1 MWSPDEE
8 RFMASMWR
16 TMLLAVCLVAGTQS
30 FAGETAPDAL
40 IKGITSDVIAAIK
53 QDKGIQAGNM
63 AKIDALVEARILPY
77 FDFQRATRTAMG
89 FNWRQATPEQR
100 SRLTAEF
107 RALLVRTY
115 AGTLA
120 SYRDQLVEFRPFH
133 MAPGDS
139 EVTVRSQ
146 IRQSGSPAIAVE
158 YDLERTDSGWKIFD
172 VRVDGMSLIATYR
185 TSFEEEVR
193 NHGVDG
199 LIRVL
204 ASKKRGTK
212 PAAG

>member
-1 MWSPDEE
+1 MSNIL
-8 RFMASMWR
+8 RNV
-16 TMLLAVCLVAGTQS
+16 LLAICLVAATRS
-30 FAGETAPDAL
+30 FAQETAPDAL

-53 QDKGIQAGNM
+53 HDKGIQAGNM
-63 AKIDALVEARILPY
+63 AKIDALVDARILPY
-77 FDFQRATRTAMG
+77 FDFERATRTAMG
-89 FNWRQATPEQR
+89 FNWRQATAEQR

-120 SYRDQLVEFRPFH
+120 SYRDQVVRFSPLHR
-133 MAPGDS
+133 APGDS

-146 IRQSGSPAIAVE
+146 IRQSGSPAVAVD
-158 YDLERTDSGWKIFD
+158 YDLEKTDSGWKIFD

-185 TSFEEEVR
+185 TSFDEEVR

-199 LIRVL
+199 LIHAL
-204 ASKKRGTK
+204 MDKNHGTK

>member
-1 MWSPDEE
+1 
-8 RFMASMWR
+8 
-16 TMLLAVCLVAGTQS
+16 
-30 FAGETAPDAL
+30 
-40 IKGITSDVIAAIK
+40 
-53 QDKGIQAGNM
+53 
-63 AKIDALVEARILPY
+63 
-77 FDFQRATRTAMG
+77 
-89 FNWRQATPEQR
+89 
-100 SRLTAEF
+100 
-107 RALLVRTY
+107 VRTY

-120 SYRDQLVEFRPFH
+120 SYRDQLVEFRPLH

-139 EVTVRSQ
+139 DVTVRSQ